1 MAKEPVVE
9 SYVLKG
15 RCGLIKKA
23 NTEAEAVAEYPIK
36 VLLTGPTG
44 SGKSRLARYIHVMS
58 KRKYA
63 AIPKERW
70 SDLTSESLKAMIAR
84 AQGRD
89 NKEVQDAQKE
99 VQDAQ
104 ADRAVIRAFDKIKD
118 SEIKPFVA
126 ADGFLEVNLA
136 ALSQSTIESELFGYV
151 YGAFTGARR
160 EGNPGLLISA
170 NGGTLFI
177 DEIAECPLS
186 VQAKLLTVI
195 QPREDEE
202 SKGMK
207 SPCYVTPIGQSESI
221 AVDVRLIFATNKDLK
236 EEVLKGRFREDL
248 YYRISG
254 CVIKL
259 PSLREIRKR
268 PGGEEDF
275 EAFVNSVVE
284 EKNKELFGDDSNQ
297 RRSMAGGFV
306 DEFGNGDSS
315 VLEEVKKYDFPGNYR
330 QLQNVV
336 SNAMIASLV
345 RNKIMNKGKDDKL
358 ITLRD
363 LSELLGSDDLEGVR
377 KLIVRMCCVSNQ
389 NDVLANMEE
398 WIAAA
403 WIDVGDIEALSTI
416 VDVHLDVQP
425 EVRHGRT
432 KGGHNPRQMESRV
445 CDASALRDLC
455 YLIKLLKDH
464 YGDKEWNRKRYAQ
477 QVVGRS
483 EQALATLLDKFGLT
497 FEKVKAAICR

>member
-1 MAKEPVVE
+1 MAKETVVE
-9 SYVLKG
+9 LYALKG
-15 RCGLIKKA
+15 SCVSIKKA
-23 NTEAEAVAEYPIK
+23 NALAEAVAEYPIK

-44 SGKSRLARYIHVMS
+44 SGKSRLARYIHAMS

-70 SDLTSESLKAMIAR
+70 RGLTSKSLKAMIAW

-89 NKEVQDAQKE
+89 NKEVQDAE
-99 VQDAQ
+99 EDG
-104 ADRAVIRAFDKIKD
+104 DVIRAFDKIKD
-118 SEIKPFVA
+118 AEIKPFVA

-136 ALSQSTIESELFGYV
+136 ALSQSTVESELFGYV

-160 EGNPGLLISA
+160 KGYPGLLISA

-177 DEIAECPLS
+177 DEIAECPLP

-195 QPREDEE
+195 QPRGDEE
-202 SKGMK
+202 SKGLM

-221 AVDVRLIFATNKDLK
+221 VVDVRLIFATNKDLK
-236 EEVLKGRFREDL
+236 EEVLNGRFREDL
-248 YYRISG
+248 YHRISG
-254 CVIKL
+254 SVINL
-259 PSLREIRKR
+259 PSLMEIREC
-268 PGGEEDF
+268 PGGEKDF
-275 EAFVNSVVE
+275 EVFVNSVVE
-284 EKNKELFGDDSNQ
+284 EKNYELFGNDEDRWRNLD
-297 RRSMAGGFV
+297 GGFI
-306 DEFGNGDSS
+306 DQFGQGQIGGT
-315 VLEEVKKYDFPGNYR
+315 LEELKRCDFHGNYR

-336 SNAMIASLV
+336 SNAMVASLV
-345 RNKIMNKGKDDKL
+345 RNKFMNKSKDDKL
-358 ITLRD
+358 ITVDD
-363 LSELLGSDDLEGVR
+363 LKGLLGNGDLEGSR
-377 KLIVRMCCVSNQ
+377 GLIAGMCGESNQ
-389 NDVLANMEE
+389 DDILANIEE
-398 WIAAA
+398 WVAAA
-403 WIDVGDIEALSTI
+403 WIDVGDIKALSTI

-445 CDASALRDLC
+445 CDAAALRDLC